1 MLERRTSAL
10 KVSGA
15 AQGAELANQTVGELA
30 PDFDEQRVVE
40 AAQGGD
46 QVALATLYDHYF
58 PRVYRYASARLV
70 SNEDAE
76 DVTTE
81 IFLRI
86 IENLGSFAW
95 RGLPFGAWVFR
106 IARNEVVS
114 HVRKAKVRVTT
125 GQLTELIQDP
135 SPDHVDEIVT
145 AFTVATV
152 REAAERLPEAQRQV
166 IALRFGAGL
175 SVAETAQAL
184 GKTANNVKVLQHKAI
199 AKLQIMVQD
208 E

>member
-1 MLERRTSAL
+1 LGY
-10 KVSGA
+10 VSVD
-15 AQGAELANQTVGELA
+15 QLR
-30 PDFDEQRVVE
+30 PDFDEKAVVD
-40 AAQGGD
+40 AAQEGD
-46 QVALATLYDHYF
+46 QVALSALYDHYF
-58 PRVYRYASARLV
+58 PRVYRYVSARLLT
-70 SNEDAE
+70 NEDAE
-76 DVTTE
+76 DITTE

-86 IENLGSFAW
+86 IENLRSFTW

-114 HVRKAKVRVTT
+114 HVRRQKVRTNT
-125 GQLTELIQDP
+125 AQLTESIQDP
-135 SPDHVDEIVT
+135 SPNHVDEIVT

-152 REAAERLPEAQRQV
+152 REAAEKLPEAQRQV

-199 AKLQIMVQD
+199 AKLQIMVKD

>member
-1 MLERRTSAL
+1 M
-10 KVSGA
+10 
-15 AQGAELANQTVGELA
+15 A
-30 PDFDEQRVVE
+30 PEFDEKAVVD

-46 QVALATLYDHYF
+46 QAALGALYDHYF
-58 PRVYRYASARLV
+58 PRVYRFVSARL
-70 SNEDAE
+70 STNEDAE

-86 IENLGSFAW
+86 IENLRSFTW

-114 HVRKAKVRVTT
+114 HVRKQKVRTNT
-125 GQLTELIQDP
+125 GQLTESIQDP

-152 REAAERLPEAQRQV
+152 REAAEKLPEAQRQV

-199 AKLQIMVQD
+199 AKLQVMVQD